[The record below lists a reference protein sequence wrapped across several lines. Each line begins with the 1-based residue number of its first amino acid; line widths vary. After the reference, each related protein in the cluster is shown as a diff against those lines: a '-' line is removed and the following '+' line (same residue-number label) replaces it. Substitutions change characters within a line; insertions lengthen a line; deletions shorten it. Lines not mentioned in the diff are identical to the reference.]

1 MGKTGG
7 EKVYMDVKVVG
18 YKGVK
23 RERWRSGMAKGIR
36 LHWTDN

>member
-1 MGKTGG
+1 MGETGG

-23 RERWRSGMAKGIR
+23 REMEIR
-36 LHWTDN
+36 DGKRH